1 MRLNTNYYTWTD
13 TSPKP
18 TAHITRSKNRLKCYN
33 DTVYLKDGSNFEI
46 ELYNPTQFRVLA
58 KININGISVSA
69 GGIVVNPGQRV
80 FLERFIDE
88 DRKFEFSTYWVGRT
102 EQDKAA
108 IERNGLVEIFFHP
121 ESSTSTTW
129 GPYWGGPTSVS
140 TNLYNNAFTTTGA
153 SNNFSLLFDSSATY
167 STIGA
172 DSNTTSFTSKA
183 SPKRTETGR
192 VERGGKSDQV
202 LETVHGNFA
211 AFSFES
217 CRFKIMPE
225 SEKTVEAGEIRNY
238 CPGCGTRV
246 KKSSWKFCPGCGTN
260 LND

>member
-18 TAHITRSKNRLKCYN
+18 TAHIARSKNRLKCYDN
-33 DTVYLKDGSNFEI
+33 TVYLKDGSNFEI

-58 KININGISVSA
+58 KIHINGLAVSA

-108 IERNGLVEIFFHP
+108 IEKNGLVEIFFHQ
-121 ESSTSTTW
+121 EIGTTNTW
-129 GPYWGGPTSVS
+129 GPYWGGSTSIPT
-140 TNLYNNAFTTTGA
+140 NFWYYNTLNTTSA
-153 SNNFSLLFDSSATY
+153 SNNVSLLFDSSVN
-167 STIGA
+167 
-172 DSNTTSFTSKA
+172 SNTVIGTPTA
-183 SPKRTETGR
+183 STKRTETGR
-192 VERGGKSDQV
+192 VERGEKSDQV

-211 AFSFES
+211 VFAIES
-217 CRFKIMPE
+217 CRLKIMPE
-225 SEKTVEAGEIRNY
+225 SEKAVEAGEIRSY